1 MTNRASPHSR
11 TGWLTVLL
19 PLLVGIIPLV
29 ILHVEAEGLTILARE
44 SVIQKWLGTV
54 RPLAERYRERAVS
67 EFWLEDSLRRLTS
80 DLHRGT
86 PSASVAQTLSSAI
99 SSLHRRGFSGLQAWA
114 AMKDPSNP
122 SGPFTLLEAKNL
134 RSDFRVFFRG
144 LLRELAHEAVGTARS
159 GESESWTSRL
169 KATFGDG
176 VPTELFTSAWRGRA
190 FFITFRHQFG
200 LAAWDA
206 LRDSA
211 GTANGAVF
219 LFWPLD
225 LDFARH
231 GVELAIR
238 HWKTISPSPAFVPAA
253 IDLPAPG
260 TRHKRRIVLPY
271 RLAADLQARKA
282 LRALG
287 RRLKATPIS
296 AEAFEALQTP
306 KIGEIDLKALDIP
319 CTDGPVWLYPL
330 PLPPLSGHAGVIV
343 STAPDIPLP
352 AVAYLRNVGAVILA
366 AAFLFLAA
374 MVATGR
380 TLPSLSVRSTLL
392 LWLLM
397 LVAVPAAL
405 LLAAQE
411 RLAADRA
418 SNRRTELRST
428 LHRHLERI
436 DSGSSSITQGFLQTC
451 RDILR
456 SPSLAA
462 ELDKAVDDHIV
473 GNIILNDIESRCASS
488 GMELSG
494 IFIFGHCG
502 FKLTRVSHDIS
513 PDTAGRLAWYH
524 EFLAAESLA
533 RIAPQIAK
541 ESAAAAKTRKSSASE
556 LGNLEIISKNE
567 NFLGPADTAYAYRL
581 GNRHTLRYFDFVYHR
596 GGARYMIFI
605 MWTQDRVYRRYLSAA
620 LSRLNREN
628 PSFGACA
635 FRQHGSNLKLES
647 AAATP
652 GQIGDLS
659 LAARNLPDTKES
671 LSETVLFK
679 GKAMPEY
686 TFGITT
692 SLAPIHREQTSDLT
706 RSLLILFCMLALLIG
721 AGVLLS
727 TWLADPVRRMS
738 EALRR
743 VSADD
748 LETRI
753 HIGRADELGRTAGT
767 LDTMIGW
774 LRERRAMSRFV
785 SSQVLDVVSGGN
797 LRGRTEAA
805 RSQAALLVTDV
816 RSFTTLSET
825 HAAPEIFAM
834 LNAHLA
840 AMTAIIQKHGGSIDR
855 FIGDAIQA
863 VFLPGPASNPAVR
876 ALRAGHEMMQ
886 AHRRLQEERRERG
899 TFTYGIGVG
908 IDQGEVVTGILGDP
922 QVRLDFTVLGEPL
935 KHAADLEALSKCGRH
950 TLIITS
956 DAVKRSAGE
965 DFVFE
970 PLQAGAGA
978 HREAAWELETI
989 LPTGGIQYSDIRRDT
1004 NPLREPR
1011 LPDPATGKHHDAPEK
1026 QQPTASQTPC
1036 SASAMHGATRQVGFS
1051 AASIAIALV
1060 LWVTP
1065 LLLML
1070 TASRDLNDSSRD
1082 AIGSRVRAQLRQDVQ
1097 FAEQMTDS
1105 HVLVLLLIQQLMAPV
1120 MSADCDTQASRGSIR
1135 NRIFHLRKL
1144 FPGLRCVFTF
1154 GRSGADDPPV
1164 GLSYG
1169 KPHIFNLDEW
1179 KDVFQIFRGELQSG
1193 IYPTSPGHDPKW
1205 MRKRFSQ
1212 SNLWGAMK
1220 EGFGRFLKIPVRSRD
1235 VLYTWFP
1242 LFGSDPSGGC
1252 PISTAAIEAN
1262 FGRKNLFLPRIRGAL
1277 FLTITPDRLTVE
1289 SGKMALI
1296 RLLSHRGCAVALLPV
1311 SNTSGAIYHPA
1322 FRSEREL
1329 SGHLTGLP
1337 SARTCWEVLEGE
1349 VTLDRR
1355 YRIIAARRTS
1365 QAPPGTGSRPPLYWL
1380 ATAIWLL
1387 FGVIGAKLWRD
1398 AATGSKLPGLQMQ
1411 LTAAFVFVLL
1421 PFLFLGFLSLERT
1434 AGEQALN
1441 QTNGSISTLRETLEA
1456 TDRHREYIQAWAAAV
1471 MSRLV
1476 TRRGLHEELAAAELR
1491 RPKADDLSLNPIV
1504 RAEATRLA
1512 RWGLLASTPM
1522 ITGLDGFFL
1531 AFFGDI
1537 HISKIALLTNLM
1549 RFLSS
1554 RILDSLNTGTSR
1566 GAKSAQSYGKDL
1578 LIGVG
1583 MEESQQLLMAAT
1595 PADGLCRFLVAPN
1608 DMSNIALF
1616 TMADTLVRF
1625 MIRSNGLMRWIFLVN
1640 FKPHAFDTQ
1649 ALLSSAPSRSG
1660 PAPVRVGFADRLEPM
1675 LFFVHPFYRIE
1686 RKSDGEV
1693 DVINICDS
1701 LSPSLMT
1708 MSAAALN
1715 AGVSTTLTIGRAS
1728 EERTIM
1734 SFLPGRM
1741 ADKILFAEIPSG
1753 KRREAAETE
1762 MNRRRGVLFAML
1774 LFSIMLARHVAARFL
1789 QPLLALSDAAERIM
1803 RHDFTIRLPAE
1814 RRDEFGELAASFNS
1828 MAQGVEEGRLLS
1840 RFVSE
1845 SVRTAARDTDR
1856 EEAARRGE
1864 QTEAAVLF
1872 AGLGNFKSVLSGTD
1886 PALLVPQLNRY
1897 LEVMSQVVRDHGG
1910 DIDKFIGEK
1919 ILAVFFPDRLGCRSR
1934 AADAALRAAI
1944 AMQERMADLR
1954 SVFDLPLG
1962 VGVVQGPL
1970 LAGIMGAPQVRLEYT
1985 VIGDTVN
1992 LASRLSDIAMRL
2004 GPDGMI
2010 LESPAGATGG
2020 IVFEAGLGSI
2030 LPSKSGDLLRLL
2042 KPLNL
2047 PPIKGKTRSVD
2058 AYRIDVFRR

>member
-1 MTNRASPHSR
+1 MKPRGSTVTNRTTTHAPS
-11 TGWLTVLL
+11 GWLAVVL

-29 ILHVEAEGLTILARE
+29 ILHAEADGLISLARE
-44 SVIQKWLGTV
+44 SAVQKWLATV
-54 RPLAERYRERAVS
+54 RPLAERYRERAS
-67 EFWLEDSLRRLTS
+67 PEFWLEDSLRQVTTG
-80 DLHRGT
+80 LHCGT
-86 PSASVAQTLSSAI
+86 PWASVSHTLSSAI

-114 AMKDPSNP
+114 AVKDPVNP
-122 SGPFTLLEAKNL
+122 SAPFALLEGRNL

-144 LLRELAHEAVGTARS
+144 LLRELASEAGGTART
-159 GESESWTSRL
+159 GGTESWTSRL
-169 KATFGDG
+169 RATFGDG
-176 VPTELFTSAWRGRA
+176 VPTELFTGAWRGRA

-206 LRDSA
+206 LRDRTGATS
-211 GTANGAVF
+211 GAVF

-225 LDFARH
+225 LDFARR

-238 HWKTISPSPAFVPAA
+238 HWKSISPSPAFVPAA

-260 TRHKRRIVLPY
+260 TRHRRRILLPST
-271 RLAADLQARKA
+271 LAADMQARQS
-282 LRALG
+282 LRSLG

-296 AEAFEALQTP
+296 SKAFEALQTP
-306 KIGEIDLKALDIP
+306 RIGEIDLKALDIP
-319 CTDGPVWLYPL
+319 ITDGPAWLYPL

-343 STAPDIPLP
+343 SPAPAIPLP
-352 AVAYLRNVGAVILA
+352 TVAHLRNAGAVILT

-380 TLPSLSVRSTLL
+380 ALPSFSVRSTLL
-392 LWLLM
+392 FWLLV
-397 LVAVPAAL
+397 LAAIPAAL

-436 DSGSSSITQGFLQTC
+436 DSGSASITQAFLQTC
-451 RDILR
+451 RGILR
-456 SPSLAA
+456 SPSLPA
-462 ELDKAVDDHIV
+462 ELDTAALTHEA
-473 GNIILNDIESRCASS
+473 GNIILDTIESRCASS

-494 IFIFGHCG
+494 IFIFGHGG
-502 FKLTRVSHDIS
+502 FKLTRVSPSVS
-513 PDTAGRLAWYH
+513 PDTAGRLVWYH
-524 EFLAAESLA
+524 EFLAAETLT
-533 RIAPQIAK
+533 RIAPQIAR
-541 ESAAAAKTRKSSASE
+541 ESEATTKRRKSSAAE
-556 LGNLEIISKNE
+556 MGNLDIVSKNE
-567 NFLGPADTAYAYRL
+567 NFLGPADAACTYRL
-581 GNRHTLRYFDFVYHR
+581 GNRHTLRYYDFVFHR

-605 MWTQDRVYRRYLSAA
+605 MWAQDRVYRTYLSES
-620 LSRLNREN
+620 LTRLNREN
-628 PSFGACA
+628 PNLGVCA
-635 FRQHGSNLKLES
+635 FRRHGSSLKLES

-652 GQIGDLS
+652 GQIGNIS

-679 GKAMPEY
+679 GKTMPEY
-686 TFGITT
+686 TLGIT
-692 SLAPIHREQTSDLT
+692 APLDPILREQSNDLV
-706 RSLLILFCMLALLIG
+706 RSLLIFFCMFALLVG

-727 TWLADPVRRMS
+727 AWLAEPVQRMS

-748 LETRI
+748 LETRV
-753 HIGRADELGRTAGT
+753 HIERADELGSTAGT

-797 LRGRTEAA
+797 LSGRTDAT

-816 RSFTTLSET
+816 RSFTTLSES
-825 HAAPEIFAM
+825 HPAPEIFSM

-863 VFLPGPASNPAVR
+863 VFLPDTAGRPVDH
-876 ALRAGHEMMQ
+876 ALLAGHEMMQ
-886 AHRRLQEERRERG
+886 AHRRLQDERRKRG
-899 TFTYGIGVG
+899 AFTYGIGVG

-935 KHAADLEALSKCGRH
+935 KHAADLESLSKGGRH
-950 TLIITS
+950 TLVITS
-956 DAVKRSAGE
+956 DAVKHAASG

-970 PLQAGAGA
+970 PLPSTSGEHG
-978 HREAAWELETI
+978 ESVWELVTVR
-989 LPTGGIQYSDIRRDT
+989 PGDGIQDLNIRQDA
-1004 NPLREPR
+1004 
-1011 LPDPATGKHHDAPEK
+1011 DPPAGHVDVPEHP
-1026 QQPTASQTPC
+1026 QPASPPMPETHTTARPSGI
-1036 SASAMHGATRQVGFS
+1036 SAV
-1051 AASIAIALV
+1051 SIAIALV

-1070 TASRDLNDSSRD
+1070 TASRDLDASSRD
-1082 AIGSRVRAQLRQDVQ
+1082 AIGSRVRSQLRQDLQ
-1097 FAEQMTDS
+1097 FAEQTTDS
-1105 HVLVLLLIQQLMAPV
+1105 HVLSLLLMQQIVAPV
-1120 MSADCDTQASRGSIR
+1120 MSVDCGTPASRRIIR
-1135 NRIFHLRKL
+1135 NRISQLRNL
-1144 FPGLRCVFTF
+1144 FPGLRCAFTF
-1154 GRSGADDPPV
+1154 GRSGSDDPPA
-1164 GLSYG
+1164 GFTYG
-1169 KPHIFNLDEW
+1169 KPHIFTLDEW
-1179 KDVFQIFRGELQSG
+1179 KDVFQIFRGEIQSFS
-1193 IYPTSPGHDPKW
+1193 YPTAPGHDQKW

-1212 SNLWGAMK
+1212 TNMWGAMK

-1235 VLYTWFP
+1235 VLFTWFP
-1242 LFGSDPSGGC
+1242 LFGSDPSSGC
-1252 PISTAAIEAN
+1252 PVSTAAIEAN

-1277 FLTITPDRLTVE
+1277 FLTITPDRLTAD
-1289 SGKMALI
+1289 SGKTSLV

-1311 SNTSGAIYHPA
+1311 SDASGAICHPL
-1322 FRSEREL
+1322 FRSDREL
-1329 SGHLTGLP
+1329 SAYLTDP
-1337 SARTCWEVLEGE
+1337 SPARTRWEIQEGE
-1349 VTLDRR
+1349 VTLDHR
-1355 YRIIAARRTS
+1355 YRIIAARRSGPATPD
-1365 QAPPGTGSRPPLYWL
+1365 ADNRPPLYWL

-1387 FGVIGAKLWRD
+1387 FGQIGAKLWRD
-1398 AATGSKLPGLQMQ
+1398 AATGRKLPGLQMQ
-1411 LTAAFVFVLL
+1411 LTVAFVFVLL

-1434 AGEQALN
+1434 AGEQSLSQSN
-1441 QTNGSISTLRETLEA
+1441 SSISTLRETLEA
-1456 TDRHREYIQAWAAAV
+1456 TDRHREYIQAWAASV
-1471 MSRLV
+1471 MSRLS
-1476 TRRGLHEELAAAELR
+1476 TRRRLHEELAAAELR

-1537 HISKIALLTNLM
+1537 HLSKIALLTNLM
-1549 RFLSS
+1549 RFLSA
-1554 RILDSLNTGTSR
+1554 RILDSLNTGPARSS
-1566 GAKSAQSYGKDL
+1566 KSAQGFGKDL

-1608 DMSNIALF
+1608 DMSSIALF

-1625 MIRSNGLMRWIFLVN
+1625 MIRSNGFMRWIFLVN
-1640 FKPHAFDTQ
+1640 FKPHSFDTQ
-1649 ALLSSAPSRSG
+1649 ALLSSAPSRSA

-1675 LFFVHPFYRIE
+1675 LFFAPPFYTIE

-1693 DVINICDS
+1693 DVRNIYDS
-1701 LSPSLMT
+1701 LAPSLMT
-1708 MSAAALN
+1708 MSAATLN
-1715 AGVSTTLTIGRAS
+1715 AGVSTTLAVGRAS

-1734 SFLPGRM
+1734 SFLPTRM
-1741 ADKILFAEIPSG
+1741 AGKILFAEIPSG
-1753 KRREAAETE
+1753 KQRATAETD

-1774 LFSIMLARHVAARFL
+1774 LFSILLARHVSARFL
-1789 QPLLALSDAAERIM
+1789 QPLLALSDAAGRIM
-1803 RHDFTIRLPAE
+1803 SRDFTVRLPVV
-1814 RRDEFGELAASFNS
+1814 RRDEFGELASSFNS

-1845 SVRTAARDTDR
+1845 SVRTAARDTGR

-1872 AGLGNFKSVLSGTD
+1872 AGLGNFKSVLAGTD
-1886 PALLVPQLNRY
+1886 AALLVPQLNRY
-1897 LEVMSQVVRDHGG
+1897 LEVMSQVVRDHRG

-1919 ILAVFFPDRLGCRSR
+1919 VLAVFFPDRLGGRSQ

-1962 VGVVQGPL
+1962 VGVVHGPL

-2004 GPDGMI
+2004 GPDGSI
-2010 LESPAGATGG
+2010 RESAVGAAGG
-2020 IVFEAGLGSI
+2020 IVFEAGLGRI
-2030 LPSKSGDLLRLL
+2030 LPSEPGDLLRLL
-2042 KPLNL
+2042 KPLDL
-2047 PPIKGKTRSVD
+2047 PPIKGKIRSVD
-2058 AYRIDVFRR
+2058 AYRIDVPHRG